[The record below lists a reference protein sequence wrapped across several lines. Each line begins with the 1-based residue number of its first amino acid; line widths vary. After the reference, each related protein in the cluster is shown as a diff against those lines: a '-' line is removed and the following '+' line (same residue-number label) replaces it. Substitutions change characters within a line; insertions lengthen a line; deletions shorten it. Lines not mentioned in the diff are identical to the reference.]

1 MKYPNINKK
10 FIWLLLAVASLVHSD
25 TLYCVW
31 QQITGNSCYSDTN
44 IDNKQK
50 LLSIVTLVT
59 SFKLSELQVVH
70 QNAIQNHRRGCRR
83 VPKFC
88 MGS

>member
-1 MKYPNINKK
+1 M
-10 FIWLLLAVASLVHSD
+10 AVASLVHSD

-70 QNAIQNHRRGCRR
+70 QKGICWPRISVASNYCSSVAFDQ
-83 VPKFC
+83 
-88 MGS
+88 S